1 MSTTFGI
8 PKSQVNIDRL
18 LDENGEL
25 HEYIDTS
32 FFENVFFRGRNDRW
46 LSPFGE
52 MLPRD
57 MRVFPLDNSAQGIY
71 TIGDIKDYLKSKV
84 NPIYKLNNSNGAMLC
99 NKCRSVIS
107 TGEKTNELYCEK
119 CKDDKIIKIYY
130 EQMEKEVDK
139 DQNNVNK

>member
-8 PKSQVNIDRL
+8 PKSQVNIDKL

-32 FFENVFFRGRNDRW
+32 FFESVFFRGENDRW

-71 TIGDIKDYLKSKV
+71 TIGDIKDYLK
-84 NPIYKLNNSNGAMLC
+84 
-99 NKCRSVIS
+99 NK
-107 TGEKTNELYCEK
+107 K
-119 CKDDKIIKIYY
+119 
-130 EQMEKEVDK
+130 KE
-139 DQNNVNK
+139 

>member
-8 PKSQVNIDRL
+8 PKSHVNIDRL

-32 FFENVFFRGRNDRW
+32 FFENVFFRGGNDRW

-71 TIGDIKDYLKSKV
+71 TIGDIKDYLK
-84 NPIYKLNNSNGAMLC
+84 
-99 NKCRSVIS
+99 NK
-107 TGEKTNELYCEK
+107 K
-119 CKDDKIIKIYY
+119 
-130 EQMEKEVDK
+130 KE
-139 DQNNVNK
+139 